1 MCQPIPASPS
11 SRTDRALNTSK
22 PSNAAKIKSPVDG
35 TTHRT
40 HAGRKSADL
49 SSVDLVEPIA
59 IALNLIEWKPDQQEL
74 IAKNSIS
81 RGLLCKKRIGKRMND
96 QKPHRVVIVG
106 AGFGGLTAARALASA
121 PVSIT
126 VIDRKNHH
134 TFQPL
139 LYQVA
144 TAGLS
149 PGEIAAPIRSIL
161 HRHKNIEVLM
171 AEVTGFDLE
180 RRVVQTAVQT
190 DSQNDAQNEVQ
201 EIPYDSLIVAAGAR
215 HAYFGHDEWEALA
228 PGLKTIEDAIEIRR
242 RVLLAFEL
250 AERRASASEDH
261 DSEPLNFAVV
271 GAGPTGVELAG
282 TLAEICRHALAQDFR
297 TIDPRRARI
306 HLIEGGPHVLP
317 AYPEDLS
324 RSALKQ
330 LQHLGV
336 EVLTSTMVTNVEP
349 GVIYMG
355 DTAGGTVRRTT
366 KMNAAVILWAAGVAA
381 SPLGRKLGVPVD
393 RAGRVPVNPDL
404 SLPNHPEVFVIGD
417 LSTLKDASG
426 KLLPGVAPVAIQQGQ
441 YVAKIIRREL
451 ASGSH
456 SRPLFHYFDKG
467 SLATIGRSAAIAQFG
482 KIHISGFI
490 AWLAWLF
497 VHILFLI
504 GFQNRILVFIQWA
517 WSYFTYER
525 SARLITGSTSLP
537 GWNGADSGIPNS
549 SEAEEISAVTRK

>member
-1 MCQPIPASPS
+1 M
-11 SRTDRALNTSK
+11 
-22 PSNAAKIKSPVDG
+22 
-35 TTHRT
+35 
-40 HAGRKSADL
+40 
-49 SSVDLVEPIA
+49 
-59 IALNLIEWKPDQQEL
+59 
-74 IAKNSIS
+74 
-81 RGLLCKKRIGKRMND
+81 GKRMND
-96 QKPHRVVIVG
+96 QTPLSAAHRVVIVG
-106 AGFGGLTAARALASA
+106 AGFGGLNAAQTLANA

-161 HRHKNIEVLM
+161 NRHKNVEVLM

-180 RRVVQTAVQT
+180 RRVVQTAVQ
-190 DSQNDAQNEVQ
+190 DDPQSEVQ
-201 EIPYDSLIVAAGAR
+201 EIPYDSLIVAAGAS
-215 HAYFGHDEWEALA
+215 HAYFGHDDWEAAA
-228 PGLKTIEDAIEIRR
+228 PGLKTIEDALEIRR

-250 AERRASASEDH
+250 AERRASAGDGNT
-261 DSEPLNFAVV
+261 PLNFVVV
-271 GAGPTGVELAG
+271 GGGPTGVELAG

-324 RSALKQ
+324 LSALEQ
-330 LQHLGV
+330 LRRLGV
-336 EVLTSTMVTNVEP
+336 EVLTSTMVTKVEP
-349 GVIYMG
+349 GAIYMG
-355 DTAGGTVRRTT
+355 QT
-366 KMNAAVILWAAGVAA
+366 KMHADVILWAAGVAA
-381 SPLGRKLGVPVD
+381 SPLGKKLGMPVD
-393 RAGRVPVNPDL
+393 RAGRVLVNPDL

-417 LSTLKDASG
+417 LAALKDKSG
-426 KLLPGVAPVAIQQGQ
+426 NLLPGVAPVAILEGRF
-441 YVAKIIRREL
+441 VAKLIKREIG
-451 ASGSH
+451 GSSD
-456 SRPLFHYFDKG
+456 SRPAFHYFDKG

-482 KIHISGFI
+482 EIHISGFI

-537 GWNGADSGIPNS
+537 GWTAAKAGDPGAN
-549 SEAEEISAVTRK
+549 ETKEMSAAGHK

>member
-1 MCQPIPASPS
+1 
-11 SRTDRALNTSK
+11 
-22 PSNAAKIKSPVDG
+22 
-35 TTHRT
+35 
-40 HAGRKSADL
+40 
-49 SSVDLVEPIA
+49 
-59 IALNLIEWKPDQQEL
+59 
-74 IAKNSIS
+74 
-81 RGLLCKKRIGKRMND
+81 MNE
-96 QKPHRVVIVG
+96 KLHRVVIVG
-106 AGFGGLTAARALASA
+106 AGFGGLNAAQALASA

-161 HRHKNIEVLM
+161 RRHKNVEVLM

-180 RRVVQTAVQT
+180 RQVVQTSVQA
-190 DSQNDAQNEVQ
+190 DSHDNAQNENQ
-201 EIPYDSLIVAAGAR
+201 EIAYDSLIVAAGAS
-215 HAYFGHDEWEALA
+215 HAYFGHNEWEAFA
-228 PGLKTIEDAIEIRR
+228 PGLKTIEDALEIRR

-250 AERRASASEDH
+250 AERRAF
-261 DSEPLNFAVV
+261 DSENHDAENHDVQNHDNDPLNFVV
-271 GAGPTGVELAG
+271 IGAGPTGVELAG

-330 LQHLGV
+330 LQRLGV
-336 EVLTSTMVTNVEP
+336 DVLTSTMVTNVEP
-349 GVIYMG
+349 GVVYMR
-355 DTAGGTVRRTT
+355 DSASETAGRTGPNETRVNQARVNET

-381 SPLGRKLGVPVD
+381 SPLGKKVGVPID
-393 RAGRVPVNPDL
+393 RAGRVLVNPDL

-417 LSTLKDASG
+417 LAALKDATG
-426 KLLPGVAPVAIQQGQ
+426 KLLPGVAPVALQEGR
-441 YVAKIIRREL
+441 YVAKLIRREIR
-451 ASGSH
+451 ADKEAAP
-456 SRPLFHYFDKG
+456 RAPFHYFDKG

-482 KIHISGFI
+482 RIHISGFM

-504 GFQNRILVFIQWA
+504 GFQNRVLVFIQWA

-537 GWNGADSGIPNS
+537 GWSDASSIPNS
-549 SEAEEISAVTRK
+549 SDAEEISAAARK